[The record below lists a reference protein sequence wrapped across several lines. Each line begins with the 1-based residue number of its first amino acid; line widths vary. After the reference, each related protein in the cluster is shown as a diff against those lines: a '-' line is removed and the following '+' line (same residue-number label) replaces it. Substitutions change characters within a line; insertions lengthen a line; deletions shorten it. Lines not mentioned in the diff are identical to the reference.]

1 MNRFAIG
8 IVSALAGAAC
18 WGFNANCMQ
27 YVFSAYGVPVLF
39 VSAWRMFV
47 AGVVFVAAL
56 LVVQRE
62 NLLAMLR
69 DAQSVKRLLLF
80 GLVGLYFCQTTYM
93 LAIDLTN
100 AGTGTVLQAFNVVV
114 VLAYTC
120 WTARR
125 RPRPLECG
133 AVVLALAATVL
144 IATKGDLTSLHI
156 PALGLFWGLASAV
169 AVAFYVCYP
178 RPLLKRWGAPPVVAV
193 GMLVGGVVAIFVY
206 AVNVAFGLSDAA
218 DCSWMAGMDARGVVF
233 LFVIALVGTL
243 AAFTLYLYGV
253 SVVGSVKGSLLGTFE
268 PAAATVISA
277 VWLGTQFTWADWAG
291 LVMMIATVFI
301 VALAPAP
308 AEPAEP
314 AEPTP

>member
-1 MNRFAIG
+1 MNRLAIG
-8 IVSALAGAAC
+8 MVSALAGAAC

-47 AGVVFVAAL
+47 AGAVFVAAL

-69 DAQSVKRLLLF
+69 DVHSVKQLLLF

-93 LAIDLTN
+93 LAIDATN

-114 VLAYTC
+114 VLLYTC

-125 RPRPLECG
+125 APRPLECG
-133 AVVLALAATVL
+133 AVALALAATVL

-156 PALGLFWGLASAV
+156 PAMGLFWGLASAV

-178 RPLLKRWGAPPVVAV
+178 RPLLARWGAPPVVAV
-193 GMLVGGVVAIFVY
+193 GMFVGGVVAIVVY
-206 AVNVAFGLSDAA
+206 GANVVLGVGEAA
-218 DCSWMAGMDARGVVF
+218 DFSWVAGLDARGVAF
-233 LFVIALVGTL
+233 LLVIALVGTL

-253 SVVGSVKGSLLGTFE
+253 SLVGSVRGSLLGTFE

-301 VALAPAP
+301 VALLPALQEKKV
-308 AEPAEP
+308 AQ
-314 AEPTP
+314 TKNR